1 MSKRTVGL
9 IVALALVLGGA
20 AGFAWH
26 APGHP
31 GTWTGVRTWAG
42 FGIVIIGAAIAL
54 TQMDMQR
61 RQLASQQRVLEGEV
75 ERNKRRDALLDGQL
89 RELEQRAR
97 TLDRQQA
104 DGVDLKPSYM
114 PETAKVPGSEPPS
127 QHKVHVA
134 EVANNSRRP
143 IRDVSC
149 RIEPEPGDGP
159 HGSRR
164 AGVYAQSEMPAS
176 RVRIDL
182 SEGTHIPLLRA
193 DVAGAFI
200 FAADTKEHPK
210 PRMTLRFT
218 DDAGLHW
225 QINHDLHLEQLP
237 GRDW

>member
-1 MSKRTVGL
+1 MSKRTASL

-26 APGHP
+26 APGRP
-31 GTWTGVRTWAG
+31 STWTDVRTWAG

-61 RQLASQQRVLEGEV
+61 RQLRSQQRVLEGEV

-89 RELEQRAR
+89 RELDQRTR

-104 DGVDLKPSYM
+104 EAIDLRTSW
-114 PETAKVPGSEPPS
+114 TLAKAPGSDPPI

-143 IRDVSC
+143 IRNITC
-149 RIEPEPGDGP
+149 RIEPEPGDGMQTP
-159 HGSRR
+159 RSVGM
-164 AGVYAQSEMPAS
+164 YAQSDMPQS
-176 RVRIDL
+176 RARIDL

-193 DVAGAFI
+193 DVAGAFA
-200 FAADTKEHPK
+200 FAAETAAHPK
-210 PRMTLRFT
+210 ARMTTRFT

>member
-1 MSKRTVGL
+1 VSKRTVGL
-9 IVALALVLGGA
+9 IAALALVLGGA

-26 APGHP
+26 APGRP
-31 GTWTGVRTWAG
+31 STWTDVRTWAG
-42 FGIVIIGAAIAL
+42 FGIVIIGAGIAL

-61 RQLASQQRVLEGEV
+61 RQLRSQQRVLEGEV

-104 DGVDLKPSYM
+104 EAVDLKLSSNA
-114 PETAKVPGSEPPS
+114 EKVPGSEPPS
-127 QHKVHVA
+127 QHRVHVA

-159 HGSRR
+159 YGSRR
-164 AGVYAQSEMPAS
+164 TGVYALSEMPAS
-176 RVRIDL
+176 RVRIGL
-182 SEGTHIPLLRA
+182 SDGTHIPLLRA
-193 DVAGAFI
+193 DVAGAFV
-200 FAADTKEHPK
+200 FAVDTKEHPI
-210 PRMTLRFT
+210 PRTTLRFT